1 MSALVRRRNLARR
14 RVSKAPRDLRGH
26 RCGTR
31 HRLTYEI
38 SGSCNR
44 NGSRGVHTEVERAS
58 FDKIILADDDIRY
71 TVSSIATIAKLLDG
85 VTYLAASGRA
95 L

>member
-1 MSALVRRRNLARR
+1 
-14 RVSKAPRDLRGH
+14 
-26 RCGTR
+26 
-31 HRLTYEI
+31 
-38 SGSCNR
+38 
-44 NGSRGVHTEVERAS
+44 VHTEVERAS